1 MRLRLA
7 VFRSN
12 KSIYGQLIDDN
23 QQKTILSISEK
34 KLSPAKGEPKLT
46 KIEKAKLMG
55 KLLAKEALKK
65 KIEEVFFDRRHYRYH
80 GRVKAFAEGAREGG
94 LRF

>member
-12 KSIYGQLIDDN
+12 KSIYGQLIDDG
-23 QQKTILSISEK
+23 QQKTILSVSEK
-34 KLSPAKGEPKLT
+34 KLGHAKVGSKLT
-46 KIEKAKLMG
+46 KTEKAKLMG
-55 KLLAKEALKK
+55 KLLAKEALEK
-65 KIEEVFFDRRHYRYH
+65 KIKEVTFDRRHYRYH

-94 LRF
+94 LKF